1 MRLRSPHN
9 AGGEGG
15 ADLTSLFTIDQVA
28 ERLRKSRKWLQEWLC
43 EHPTSWSGMP
53 YYAAI
58 GRTKLFTDEN
68 IRWIARAI
76 EDQKAERKEH
86 NEAAKNDDGFI
97 YFMEAGDF
105 IKIGYTRSPA
115 ARGIKMSTDNPFPLR
130 LLHIEDGTFKRETL
144 YHRHFAAI
152 RVRGEWFHKTP
163 ELLTFIEQRKR
174 IIGGGRSRHDI

>member
-1 MRLRSPHN
+1 L
-9 AGGEGG
+9 
-15 ADLTSLFTIDQVA
+15 LFPVQYLGRMVAQKGSIVISSFFTTDQAA

-43 EHPTSWSGMP
+43 EHPISWSGMP
-53 YYAAI
+53 YYMAI

-76 EDQKAERKEH
+76 DDQEAERKER

-97 YFMEAGDF
+97 YFIEAGDF
-105 IKIGYTRSPA
+105 IKIGHTRSPVG
-115 ARGIKMSTDNPFPLR
+115 RGHKMRTDNPFDLK
-130 LLHIEDGTFKRETL
+130 LLHIEDGTFKREKL

-163 ELLTFIEQRKR
+163 DLLAFIEQRKR
-174 IIGGGRSRHDI
+174 IVAGEP